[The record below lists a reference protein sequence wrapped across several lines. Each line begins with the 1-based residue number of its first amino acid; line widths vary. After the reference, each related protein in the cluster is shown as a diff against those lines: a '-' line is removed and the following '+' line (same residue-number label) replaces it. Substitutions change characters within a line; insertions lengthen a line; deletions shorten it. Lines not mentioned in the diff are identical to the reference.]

1 MLMAAKKYKDKSKRP
16 KRSKDQI
23 IRDRKRVSELILQ
36 GYTHQQ
42 VADTLAEETGLQ
54 LSRSTIRADV
64 EVIRRDWLEERRDNY
79 DLLINQELSRCN
91 STETELWKAWR
102 LSCNVSEKKII
113 NEVAKQLEDGQDDL
127 ELVVAKVTT
136 ILDSKG
142 GAGDPRFFDK
152 IISVQK
158 ERRRLL
164 GLYAPARLGIDIR
177 QKNEIVIKGYAVK
190 DVSPDVWPALD
201 TGEEHIVE
209 GEYEQQ

>member
-1 MLMAAKKYKDKSKRP
+1 MAIKKYKDKSKRS
-16 KRSKDQI
+16 KRSKDQL

-36 GYTHQQ
+36 GYTQQ
-42 VADTLAEETGLQ
+42 EVADKLAEETGLQ
-54 LSRSTIRADV
+54 LSRSTIRADI
-64 EVIRRDWLEERRDNY
+64 EVIRKDWLQERRDNY
-79 DLLINQELSRCN
+79 DLLIDRELSRCD

-102 LSCNVSEKKII
+102 ASCNVAEKKII
-113 NEVAKQLEDGQDDL
+113 SEVAKQLEEGKDDL
-127 ELVVAKVTT
+127 EMVVAKVVT

-177 QKNEIVIKGYAVK
+177 QKNEITIKGYAVR
-190 DVSPDVWPALD
+190 DASPDVWPALE
-201 TGEEHIVE
+201 TGEDNIIE
-209 GEYEQQ
+209 GEFERQ